1 MFLFSTAPRL
11 IFGSRGWYLLMT
23 KLYTKE
29 EAFFMEDVALVVN
42 KWAAW
47 VKKPKKQKK
56 KNHFEKISYIFPKLD
71 LGTFK
76 YDS

>member
-11 IFGSRGWYLLMT
+11 TFGSRGWYLLMT

-29 EAFFMEDVALVVN
+29 EALSMEDVALVVN

-47 VKKPKKQKK
+47 VKKPEKQKK
-56 KNHFEKISYIFPKLD
+56 KITLKKFLIF
-71 LGTFK
+71 FRN
-76 YDS
+76 

>member
-1 MFLFSTAPRL
+1 
-11 IFGSRGWYLLMT
+11 MT

-29 EAFFMEDVALVVN
+29 EALFMEDVALVVN

-56 KNHFEKISYIFPKLD
+56 KSLWKNFLYFSETRSRYI
-71 LGTFK
+71 
-76 YDS
+76 

>member
-1 MFLFSTAPRL
+1 
-11 IFGSRGWYLLMT
+11 MT

-29 EAFFMEDVALVVN
+29 EALFMEDVALVVN

-47 VKKPKKQKK
+47 VKKLKKQK

>member
-11 IFGSRGWYLLMT
+11 TFGSRGWYLLMT

-29 EAFFMEDVALVVN
+29 EALFMEDVALVVN
-42 KWAAW
+42 KWATW

-56 KNHFEKISYIFPKLD
+56 KKITLKKFLIF
-71 LGTFK
+71 FRN
-76 YDS
+76 